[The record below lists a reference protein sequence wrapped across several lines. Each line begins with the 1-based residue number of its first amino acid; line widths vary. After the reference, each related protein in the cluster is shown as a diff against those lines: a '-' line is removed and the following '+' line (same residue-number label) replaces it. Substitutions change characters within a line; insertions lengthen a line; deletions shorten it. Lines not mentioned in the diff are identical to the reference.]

1 MEHVFKGYAIA
12 KIEYGGWGDSHPVV
26 KGALFKIFPTRADA
40 TEFIPADQTKIR
52 SNAAIAANM
61 TKFLF
66 SLKQFKIYIW
76 LSLMRIKI

>member
-40 TEFIPADQTKIR
+40 QYR
-52 SNAAIAANM
+52 H
-61 TKFLF
+61 
-66 SLKQFKIYIW
+66 
-76 LSLMRIKI
+76 LSRRI